1 MIQNINHN
9 HDVIRSYAQKD
20 DLISPR
26 NIHRNQNGKINA
38 LLLDTPVCYLLF

>member
-1 MIQNINHN
+1 MIQNINFDY
-9 HDVIRSYAQKD
+9 DVIRSYAETD

-38 LLLDTPVCYLLF
+38 LLLDTPICYLLF

>member
-1 MIQNINHN
+1 MIQNINFDY
-9 HDVIRSYAQKD
+9 DVIRSAEVD

-38 LLLDTPVCYLLF
+38 LLLDTPICYLLF